1 MNEPLD
7 LAHTRDGAKSS
18 LQALSA
24 ADIHDRS
31 TSVYLRSYVNLLRR
45 HIWLILLIT
54 FVAGVL
60 ATIYSFKMQPVYRAT
75 ARIEID
81 PEVPLIQSLNDLFR
95 EAPDNDRTFV
105 ATQVDVLTS
114 DSLAWRTIQQLQM
127 GSVGTTKGPGGDKSN
142 TVGYPTEAAG
152 AMTRSFLGRLNVQW
166 KTDTRIISISF
177 EDTNPQ
183 RAARVVNTLIDNY
196 ISSNLTQRYESTQ
209 EATTWMEQ
217 RLAQLKAKVASS
229 EQAMLD
235 YERKNSIVNIEG
247 TQTLA
252 QQTLEDLSRNL
263 TAAQTDR
270 VNKESIYS
278 LLSSG
283 PAAEQFAIDDPLLQH
298 LEGKQ
303 EDLSEQ
309 YAVAADQYGSA
320 FPKLRHLKD
329 QLAAIH
335 PLIELQQK
343 RIIEKARADYLTAKR
358 RESALSK
365 ATAEQKEKVSRL
377 SELEIYDSLLQRDFK
392 TNQQLYEGLL
402 QRLRDAEIS
411 AGLTAANIRRIDPAL
426 PPQVPIRPKTR
437 QYIIVGL
444 LGGLLLG
451 FVAAFV
457 RESWDVSIRTPDE
470 VERLTDLPTL
480 GIIPDFRTGLA
491 YSYYKSSPGV
501 KRRLPRNGAAGLIV
515 LEDPQSSLAESYRAL
530 RSSIL
535 FSTLS
540 KPPNLLLVTSSRPAE
555 GKTTICVNIAVTLA
569 QKGESV
575 ALVEADLRAPSMVK
589 VLKTA
594 NGKGLTDVLTNQ
606 HSLDEV
612 LLPVDRV
619 PGLSL
624 LPAGPSPTN
633 PSELLSSPAM
643 AGLLEEL
650 RQRFHYV
657 VIDTPPVLMVT
668 DATVLSTMVDGVLLV
683 VESGVTTP
691 AQISRAHQILSVAG
705 GNIVGSVINKF
716 DGRRD
721 EQYYRESYYYASL
734 RHKSG

>member
-1 MNEPLD
+1 MSEPLD
-7 LAHTRDGAKSS
+7 LAHTKEGTRPS
-18 LQALSA
+18 LRALPVV
-24 ADIHDRS
+24 DVQDRS
-31 TSVYLRSYVNLLRR
+31 TSVYLRSYVSLLTR

-54 FVAGVL
+54 LVAGVL
-60 ATIYSFKMQPVYRAT
+60 ATIYSFKMKPVYRAT
-75 ARIEID
+75 ALIEID

-95 EAPDNDRTFV
+95 VAPSDDRTFV

-127 GSVGTTKGPGGDKSN
+127 GPVGATKASGGDKSS
-142 TVGYPTEAAG
+142 TVGYPTEAEG

-166 KTDTRIISISF
+166 KTGTRIIRISF
-177 EDTNPQ
+177 EDTNPE
-183 RAARVVNTLIDNY
+183 RAARVVNALIDNY

-252 QQTLEDLSRNL
+252 EQTLEDLSRNL
-263 TAAQTDR
+263 TAAKTDR
-270 VNKESIYS
+270 VNKESIYK
-278 LLSSG
+278 LLSSD
-283 PAAEQFAIDDPLLQH
+283 PAAAQFTVVDPLLQH
-298 LEGKQ
+298 LESRQ
-303 EDLSEQ
+303 EDLSEH
-309 YAVAADQYGSA
+309 YAVAAAQYDSA

-335 PLIELQQK
+335 SLIELQQK
-343 RIIEKARADYLTAKR
+343 RVVERVRSDYLTANR
-358 RESALSK
+358 RESALSE
-365 ATAEQKEKVSRL
+365 ATADQKEKVGKL
-377 SELEIYDSLLQRDFK
+377 SELKIYDSLLQRDFK

-402 QRLRDAEIS
+402 RRLKDAEIS

-426 PPQVPIRPKTR
+426 PPRAPIRPEIR

-457 RESWDVSIRTPDE
+457 RESWDASIRTPDE
-470 VERLTDLPTL
+470 VERLTGLPTL
-480 GIIPDFRTGLA
+480 GIIPDFRTA
-491 YSYYKSSPGV
+491 FAHSYYKSPRI
-501 KRRLPRNGAAGLIV
+501 KRRLPQNGAAGLIV
-515 LEDPQSSLAESYRAL
+515 LEDPQSYLAESYRAL

-540 KPPNLLLVTSSRPAE
+540 KSLNVFLVTSSRPAE
-555 GKTTICVNIAVTLA
+555 GKTTICINIAVALA

-575 ALVEADLRAPSMVK
+575 ALVEADLRAPSMVEL
-589 VLKTA
+589 LKA
-594 NGKGLTDVLTNQ
+594 GDGKGLTDVLTNKR
-606 HSLDEV
+606 SLDEV
-612 LLPVDRV
+612 LLPVDRA

-624 LPAGPSPTN
+624 LPAGPSPIN
-633 PSELLSSPAM
+633 PSELLSSSAM
-643 AGLLEEL
+643 AQLLGEL
-650 RQRFHYV
+650 RQRFNYV
-657 VIDTPPVLMVT
+657 VMDTPPVLLVT
-668 DATVLSTMVDGVLLV
+668 DATVLSTVVDGVLLV

-691 AQISRAHQILSVAG
+691 AEVSRAHRILSEAG
-705 GNIVGSVINKF
+705 GNILGSVINKL

-721 EQYYRESYYYASL
+721 ERYYGESYYYGSSW
-734 RHKSG
+734 HKSG